1 MFEVLIKR
9 NLHKDEFR
17 IFFTNLISNDSTIIS
32 STIGKDYL
40 PESNI
45 YFEDSGDI
53 NNSKQSNGVN
63 SSSMFNTNFLNILN
77 NIPYFNNIS
86 STFNFN
92 QKTVKNEA
100 NTNSLK
106 LNNNSN
112 QINFFQNEKK
122 ADRILH
128 INLSL
133 YNKYSFIID
142 KL

>member
-1 MFEVLIKR
+1 MLIKR
-9 NLHKDEFR
+9 NLHKDEYR
-17 IFFTNLISNDSTIIS
+17 IFFTNLIYNDSNIIS
-32 STIGKDYL
+32 SAIGKEYL
-40 PESNI
+40 QESNT
-45 YFEDSGDI
+45 YFEDSGDT
-53 NNSKQSNGVN
+53 NNLRQSNGIN

-100 NTNSLK
+100 NASSFRLK
-106 LNNNSN
+106 NNSN